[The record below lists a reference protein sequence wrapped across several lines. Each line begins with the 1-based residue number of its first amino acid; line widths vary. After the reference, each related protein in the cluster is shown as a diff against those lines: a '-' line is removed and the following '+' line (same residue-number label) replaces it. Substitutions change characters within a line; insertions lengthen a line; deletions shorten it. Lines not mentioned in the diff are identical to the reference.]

1 MELMHPLLAY
11 LFVFLPWED
20 LLGFSLHCCH
30 RLVSPPLEGRGME
43 VKGLL
48 VGPCAL
54 FKQQ

>member
-1 MELMHPLLAY
+1 MELMHPLRAY